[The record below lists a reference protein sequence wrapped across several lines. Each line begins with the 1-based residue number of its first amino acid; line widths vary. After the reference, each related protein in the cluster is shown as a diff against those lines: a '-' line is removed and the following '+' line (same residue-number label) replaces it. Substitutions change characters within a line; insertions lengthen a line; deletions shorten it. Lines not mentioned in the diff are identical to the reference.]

1 MASTVAP
8 KRLGP
13 NLLWDGRALLT
24 LNLAPGMAVYGE
36 ERRSVG
42 GREYRVWNPR
52 RSKLAALLRKGFK
65 ALPLA
70 EDSRV
75 LYLGAAT
82 GTTVS
87 HLSDIVV
94 GGVIFAVEISPTAF
108 RKLLELGRVRPNV
121 IPILANAA
129 HPEAYSS
136 AVTPVDLLYQD
147 VAQRDQAGILVANLP
162 LLRPGGMALL
172 MAKARSVDVAEEPRR
187 VYRRLA
193 SELAAAGLEVIA
205 AVDLEPY
212 EADHACLV
220 LRLPSGGVRPRTL
233 GSPRTP
239 GGRRPR

>member
-1 MASTVAP
+1 MVP
-8 KRLGP
+8 QHLGP
-13 NLLWDGRALLT
+13 NLLWDGRSLLT
-24 LNLAPGMAVYGE
+24 LNLVPGAAVYGE
-36 ERRSVG
+36 ELRIVG

-52 RSKLAALLRKGFK
+52 RSKPAALLRKGFRG
-65 ALPLA
+65 LSLT

-87 HLSDIVV
+87 HLSDMLTSGAIY
-94 GGVIFAVEISPTAF
+94 AVEISPTAF
-108 RKLLELGRVRPNV
+108 RKLLGLSRVRPNV
-121 IPILANAA
+121 IPILADAA
-129 HPEAYSS
+129 HPEAYTSVV
-136 AVTPVDLLYQD
+136 APVDLLYQD

-193 SELAAAGLEVIA
+193 SELAAAGLEVLA
-205 AVDLEPY
+205 TVNLEPY

-220 LRLPSGGVRPRTL
+220 LRLPSGDARPHTP
-233 GSPRTP
+233 GGPRTP